1 MLCVCC
7 LSLTTVTNASRVQAP
22 IVWNQHSNSLCFLQ
36 SWVLNGGARSSS
48 EALACQRVRAAFLTW
63 QVSSRLGWL
72 LKAAFRHESV
82 KSLYGLPNLLMRL
95 FSKKVSFFFLSHLYT
110 VWRTSF
116 LQRAFLFTP
125 PPPIV
130 HTHNIGCLSR
140 NAAINHLFLPHYRR
154 RRSQMHQFDAILSEL
169 FYDTTKPTAC

>member
-95 FSKKVSFFFLSHLYT
+95 FSKKVSFFFCHISTRFGGL
-110 VWRTSF
+110 
-116 LQRAFLFTP
+116 LFCSVHFFSPP